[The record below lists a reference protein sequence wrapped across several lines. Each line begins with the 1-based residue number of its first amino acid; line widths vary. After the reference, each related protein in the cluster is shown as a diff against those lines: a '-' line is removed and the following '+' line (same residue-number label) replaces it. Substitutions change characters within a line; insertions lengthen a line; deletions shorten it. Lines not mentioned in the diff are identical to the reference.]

1 MQAAGLTRQKEFYFT
16 YGTAKKADVQAGVFG
31 NRDIEDRMGNPA
43 LNQPGEEEAS
53 SKGQPVS
60 TADLMQVLTGKRQ
73 EILEKLRR
81 GETETSYA
89 IGGSS
94 FTEKEWERLI
104 EKVDAVL
111 DAVREAMEEE
121 QKRAEKLDHSVMD
134 RNEVKSL
141 EEIAE
146 SAAVSEGDFLVSET
160 TRCSYPAAGEDEEQE
175 WYVVCYTSEGI
186 SCMKCGEDGVLWQI
200 PFTDE
205 TQYQKVMDFIDG
217 LDPAGNYRFT
227 AHRNFWEDFL
237 SGELNVE
244 EFLDFYGNSVNGVP
258 NYLTNTEYGMRI
270 DEKALKYQPYF
281 TESGIREPGCTLP
294 DFVADYYATA
304 EEFFKA
310 MEAKMAERQA
320 SLPTLE
326 DTIEEYYRLHPSER
340 GKKMYWWD
348 GVLYTYGD
356 FMRVTIAAAQKAF
369 DDYNK
374 EHGITESVEKLY

>member
-1 MQAAGLTRQKEFYFT
+1 MQAAGLTRQKEFLFT
-16 YGTAKKADVQAGVFG
+16 YGAAKRTDVPEEVFESLGTG
-31 NRDIEDRMGNPA
+31 NSIGNPA
-43 LNQPGEEEAS
+43 PDLPGEDE
-53 SKGQPVS
+53 GMPQGRPVPVS
-60 TADLMQVLTGKRQ
+60 ELMQILTDKRQ
-73 EILEKLRR
+73 EILGKLRR

-111 DAVREAMEEE
+111 DSVREAMEEE
-121 QKRAEKLDHSVMD
+121 QKKAEKLDHSVMD
-134 RNEVKSL
+134 RNEVDSL

-146 SAAVSEGDFLVSET
+146 SAALSEGDFLVSET

-186 SCMKCGEDGVLWQI
+186 SCKKCGEDGVLWQI

-205 TQYQKVMDFIDG
+205 TQYQKVMDFIHG

-227 AHRNFWEDFL
+227 AHKNFWEDFL
-237 SGELNVE
+237 SGKLNVE

-258 NYLTNTEYGMRI
+258 NYLTVTEHGMRI
-270 DEKALKYQPYF
+270 DEKALRYQPYF
-281 TESGIREPGCTLP
+281 TERGITEPGGTLP
-294 DFVADYYATA
+294 DFVADHYATS

-320 SLPTLE
+320 SLSALE
-326 DTIEEYYRLHPSER
+326 ETIEE
-340 GKKMYWWD
+340 
-348 GVLYTYGD
+348 
-356 FMRVTIAAAQKAF
+356 
-369 DDYNK
+369 
-374 EHGITESVEKLY
+374 